1 MSISQNFPN
10 TRPSLNLNFAR
21 SKTLDPRITF
31 TRTSTGTYVDE
42 SGVIRTAVADEPRF
56 DHDPVTGESLG
67 LLIEEGRSNIKIRS
81 EELQS
86 DFSRAQITTI
96 SQNEIISPD
105 GLQTADGIVPNG
117 TDTAHYLDKVFTST
131 SGITTSQDICCSAF
145 FKKGVG
151 RNVWL
156 QIYEESGNAYHG
168 VKFDFETETLTFQN
182 STEYTTGGG
191 VTTGYGV
198 IKYPNGWYR
207 LWVAGY
213 PNTTTTGRRYRI
225 SLTDASGVFNF
236 SGDAVSSYVYSWGV
250 QVEIGAFPTSY
261 IPTSGSTAT
270 RTADNVSM
278 VGDNF
283 SDWYNQ
289 SEGTVFSAFRCDNW
303 NSSNQFG
310 KVFTINQVIFGVEDN
325 GFWIGNDANNS
336 NTVRYRVRSSGVNQF
351 GPANLTRT
359 STTVKSAM
367 SVKSSD
373 FAITIDG
380 NTPTTSTSGTLPQV
394 MNSLTIGRDIVG
406 IEGAHLN
413 GTISQLTY
421 YPRRLTNTQ
430 LQNLTK

>member
-105 GLQTADGIVPNG
+105 GLQTADGIVPNV
-117 TDTAHYLDKVFTST
+117 TLTAHYLDKVLTST
-131 SGITTSQDICCSAF
+131 SGITASQNICCSAF

-151 RNVWL
+151 RDVLL

-168 VKFDFETETLTFQN
+168 VQFNFETETLTFRN
-182 STEYTTGGG
+182 SNEYTNGGG
-191 VTTGYGV
+191 VTTDYGV

-225 SLTDASGVFNF
+225 RLTDASGVPDF

-250 QVEIGAFPTSY
+250 QVEAGAFPTSY
-261 IPTSGSTAT
+261 IPTQGSTAT
-270 RTADNVSM
+270 RTKEYPTISGTDFT
-278 VGDNF
+278 DF
-283 SDWYNQ
+283 YNP
-289 SEGTVFSAFRCDNW
+289 SEGTFYVRYSMKGYYATDGFNRIFEISDGGSTNRFSALLRGINDDIYEGAVWGINFNT
-303 NSSNQFG
+303 SLITFG
-310 KVFTINQVIFGVEDN
+310 DFYTYIVGYKENDFQRYAIDRN
-325 GFWIGNDANNS
+325 GNIDS
-336 NTVRYRVRSSGVNQF
+336 NTDTSVEVSSFIPTELNIGYQ
-351 GPANLTRT
+351 A
-359 STTVKSAM
+359 
-367 SVKSSD
+367 
-373 FAITIDG
+373 DG
-380 NTPTTSTSGTLPQV
+380 DSRQLDG
-394 MNSLTIGRDIVG
+394 
-406 IEGAHLN
+406 H
-413 GTISQLTY
+413 ISQLLY
-421 YPRRLTNTQ
+421 YPTRLPNSQ
-430 LQNLTK
+430 LQTLTK